1 MATFD
6 YKSYGN
12 TINPQNL
19 VIFLHGY
26 KSSMEDISPEA
37 ALLSSL
43 SPQTLVITPQSP
55 KIHQKNKMRYW
66 YNVAEFDT
74 EHKRHNPQTPLEEIV
89 QIYNAAGEQLAHDAT
104 QINRFINEIIQ
115 QYHVPEQKTF
125 IAGFS
130 QGAMLALYT
139 ALSRGSN
146 LGGCFVISGLVAGKD
161 KLEQELN
168 SYPKIYLFHG
178 LKDDVILPK
187 TIDFTTSWLK
197 EHNIDFK
204 LETFENLA
212 HKIDNQELAKITA
225 IINNT
230 VYE

>member
-37 ALLSSL
+37 ALLSSI

-55 KIHQKNKMRYW
+55 KVHHKNQMRYW
-66 YNVAEFDT
+66 YNISEFDT
-74 EHKRHNPQTPLEEIV
+74 EHKRHNPQTPLSEIV
-89 QIYNAAGEQLAHDAT
+89 QIYNAAGEQLAHEAER
-104 QINRFINEIIQ
+104 INRFINEIQ
-115 QYHVPEQKTF
+115 QEYHVSEQKTF
-125 IAGFS
+125 IIGFS

-139 ALSRGSN
+139 ALSRNSK

-161 KLEQELN
+161 KLEQDIK

-187 TIDFTTSWLK
+187 TIEFSTDWLK
-197 EHNIDFK
+197 KHNLDFK

-212 HKIDNQELAKITA
+212 HKIDNQELAKIA
-225 IINNT
+225 EIINA
-230 VYE
+230 

>member
-37 ALLSSL
+37 ALLSSI

-55 KIHQKNKMRYW
+55 KIHHKNQMRYW
-66 YNVAEFDT
+66 YNISEFDT
-74 EHKRHNPQTPLEEIV
+74 EHKRHNPQTPLSEIV
-89 QIYNAAGEQLAHDAT
+89 QIYNAAGEQLSHEAER
-104 QINRFINEIIQ
+104 INRFINEIQ
-115 QYHVPEQKTF
+115 QEYHVSEPKTF
-125 IAGFS
+125 IIGFS

-139 ALSRGSN
+139 ALSRN
-146 LGGCFVISGLVAGKD
+146 RKLGGCFVLSGLVAGKD
-161 KLEQELN
+161 KLEQDIK

-187 TIDFTTSWLK
+187 TIEFSTDWLK
-197 EHNIDFK
+197 KHNLDLE

-212 HKIDNQELAKITA
+212 HKIDNQELEKIA
-225 IINNT
+225 EIINA
-230 VYE
+230 